1 MALELLENVTVQTGL
16 AELKDK
22 ACSMKQNMLTRVKTP
37 VLEDGTSL
45 WKKYL
50 DSKDVNFYG
59 STNDDNK
66 YRFKIYHGFDLTK
79 IVNAKLVD
87 GAVPSEKKDYMASKG
102 TEFIILDGNHAIR
115 ADKYEGIKK
124 KLNQEDYSLDSL
136 EDGIFKINTSSNP
149 DEIIK
154 YDKSRN
160 IEDLTLDD
168 IEYVH
173 GGWLEHAVG
182 KNNASQ
188 EEYLEAAKLLAKYV
202 IKAQEKDCFEEEI
215 GMGFFVETDVD
226 DYKLRPWY
234 VGDSDDRSVAD
245 VRDGFGN
252 CGRFLRAAAQK
263 IDYRSLASTLKSS
276 EFDPEQLGNELDPK
290 SLQNMALAQAAYVA
304 RQQKQ

>member
-16 AELKDK
+16 AELTDK
-22 ACSMKQNMLTRVKTP
+22 ACSMKKNMLTRVKTP

-66 YRFKIYHGFDLTK
+66 YRFKVDHGFDLTK

-102 TEFIILDGNHAIR
+102 TEFIILDDNHAIR
-115 ADKYEGIKK
+115 ADKYGGIKK
-124 KLNQEDYSLDSL
+124 KLNRENYSLDSL
-136 EDGIFKINTSSNP
+136 EDGIFKINTNLNP

-173 GGWLEHAVG
+173 DGWLEHAVG
-182 KNNASQ
+182 KNNAPQ

-202 IKAQEKDCFEEEI
+202 IKAQEEDCFKE
-215 GMGFFVETDVD
+215 GTGTGFFVENDVD

-234 VGDSDDRSVAD
+234 VFSSGGRSVASG
-245 VRDGFGN
+245 RYGFSLS
-252 CGRFLRAAAQK
+252 GRFLRVAAQK

-276 EFDPEQLGNELDPK
+276 EFDPEQLGNKLDPK